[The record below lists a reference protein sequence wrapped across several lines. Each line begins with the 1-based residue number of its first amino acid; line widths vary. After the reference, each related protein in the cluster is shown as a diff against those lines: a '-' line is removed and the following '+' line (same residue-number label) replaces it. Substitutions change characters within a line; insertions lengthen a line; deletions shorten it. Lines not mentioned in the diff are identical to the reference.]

1 MKVKHIRLLLVD
13 DHEIV
18 REGLRSCLAPYR
30 QLQVVGEAASGEQA
44 LVMAAQTKPDV
55 VLMDI
60 NLPHMSGLEAT
71 RHLQQQLPG
80 SKILILTVYDNPEYV
95 REVMRAGAKGYV
107 LKNTAPQ
114 DLVAAIEKIHRN
126 EVHFSPAVVKSVMYD
141 YLELKAEQQAGKG
154 PRLSKRES
162 EILALIAE
170 GHSNKAIASQLR
182 VGVRTVESHR
192 EHIMNKLNL
201 HSVAALTKFAISRG
215 LIKLI

>member
-141 YLELKAEQQAGKG
+141 YLELKADQQEGKG